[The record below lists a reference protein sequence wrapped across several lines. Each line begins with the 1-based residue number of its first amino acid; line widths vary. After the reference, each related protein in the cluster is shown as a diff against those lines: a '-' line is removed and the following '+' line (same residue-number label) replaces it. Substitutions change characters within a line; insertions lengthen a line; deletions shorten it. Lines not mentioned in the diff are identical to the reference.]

1 MSSISPIIPTQNC
14 ERFQA
19 FCDFLRSA
27 PVKPVTGVMIEASP
41 RHHEVIEVTMN
52 PQPESLISYCWYNC
66 IDHTL
71 LKGGN
76 VIFGWLLWADADYF
90 IAQHHAIWM
99 DDEGALF
106 DITPNAIS
114 SETVL
119 FMPDNRAPFDID
131 ELRAPASLRW
141 KSPDEYFWIMGP
153 LKKKHFF
160 IGRMEPTAE
169 ESQRIETTR
178 LNLASRHELI
188 STLEISASNILYNCL
203 IKNFDDIEKLT
214 SVQSTKEFQLLI
226 QLNEILSKTPRP
238 HLTKTS
244 YDWETLVGAW
254 NDLHNA
260 AGILDHDH
268 KNILHE
274 ISELFRVNSPAA
286 LMLLGSL
293 VNHDVRI
300 IGKLSIDKRQECQD
314 LVRKANIAIRDF
326 RLALLQYGSV
336 DAMDRFFGMS
346 HDIDRRDVEF
356 QTIDV
361 KGLVVYLDTN
371 AVSNLL
377 KKKAGRAMCLE
388 KQKKGLVSFVYSS
401 YLVADAVNM
410 NPFFLKDYIDEL
422 LALTQGQMIGTIDH
436 IPCFV
441 KEDITRTLARTERQK
456 AAAKEF
462 EKQKFIKVI
471 EHYHEYPEFRRG
483 KALSSALAESGADF
497 FAKSENKILAD
508 HAQLRRSFQFRKYA
522 TEFIESGRVQVLEPH
537 EIRGAIHELLEVLD
551 FCNYGTESVNFSNF
565 KRIASSYRDNEHI
578 GHARI
583 ADYFV
588 TDDEKLK
595 VRGNLIYP
603 IVGAR
608 TQVIGVKDFLD
619 KLPTF

>member
-1 MSSISPIIPTQNC
+1 MSSTYPTVPTQNC

-27 PVKPVTGVMIEASP
+27 PVKPGAGVMMETSH
-41 RHHEVIEVTMN
+41 RHHEVIKVTVN
-52 PQPESLISYCWYNC
+52 PQPESLTSYCWYNC

-71 LKGGN
+71 LKGGK
-76 VIFGWLLWADADYF
+76 VIFGWLLWANADYF
-90 IAQHHAIWM
+90 TAQHHAIWM
-99 DDEGALF
+99 NDEGALF

-119 FMPDNRAPFDID
+119 FMPDNRAPFDIN

-141 KSPDEYFWIMGP
+141 KSSDEYFWIMGP
-153 LKKKHFF
+153 LTKKHFF
-160 IGRMEPTAE
+160 IGRMEPTTE
-169 ESQRIETTR
+169 ESQRIETTQ
-178 LNLASRHELI
+178 LNLANRHELI
-188 STLEISASNILYNCL
+188 STLELSASNILYNCL
-203 IKNFDDIEKLT
+203 MRNFDDIEKLT
-214 SVQSTKEFQLLI
+214 SIQSTKEFQLLV
-226 QLNEILSKTPRP
+226 QLNEALSKTPRP

-244 YDWETLVGAW
+244 YDWEILVGAW
-254 NDLHNA
+254 NALHN
-260 AGILDHDH
+260 ISETLDHNH
-268 KNILHE
+268 KDILHE
-274 ISELFRVNSPAA
+274 ISKLFGVNTPSA
-286 LMLLGSL
+286 LMLIGSL
-293 VNHDVRI
+293 VSHDVRI

-326 RLALLQYGSV
+326 RLTLLQYGS
-336 DAMDRFFGMS
+336 AEATDRFFGMS
-346 HDIDRRDVEF
+346 HDIDKRDVEF
-356 QTIDV
+356 QKIDV

-422 LALTQGQMIGTIDH
+422 LALTQGQMIGTIDN

-441 KEDITRTLARTERQK
+441 KEDITRTLARTGKQK
-456 AAAKEF
+456 SAAKEF

-471 EHYHEYPEFRRG
+471 EHYHERPDFRRG
-483 KALSSALAESGADF
+483 KAISSALAESGAAF
-497 FAKSENKILAD
+497 FSNNDNKTLAE
-508 HAQLRRSFQFRKYA
+508 HEQLRRSFQSRKYA
-522 TEFIESGRVQVLEPH
+522 TEFIESGRVQTLEPH

-551 FCNYGTESVNFSNF
+551 FCNYETESVNFSNF
-565 KRIASSYRDNEHI
+565 KKIASSYRDNEHI

-595 VRGNLIYP
+595 ARGNLIYP
-603 IVGAR
+603 IVGSR

-619 KLPTF
+619 KLPTL